1 VQQFDFIA
9 TFIDK
14 NKHIAIAGIPAKGI
28 LHQAAQAI
36 EAFSHIG

>member
-1 VQQFDFIA
+1 VQQFDFVA
-9 TFIDK
+9 ALVDK
-14 NKHIAIAGIPAKGI
+14 DKHIAIAGIPAKGI